1 MNKRGF
7 ATIGIMMA
15 VLFVSMVIIG
25 TFFNP
30 IYNTSV
36 NIENSKSL
44 TPKYIDNMNGLE
56 RLHATFYDNVSRS
69 GEISFEDLNKS
80 YKVDL
85 VSEDYS
91 IVNETIRNNGTFNV
105 NNKTYLNI
113 EFEVESSKIVYSYDI
128 EVKLNGKVI
137 VENKGLKKNTVI
149 EIGEE
154 FLYNEETGETNY
166 GEFEI
171 NVVQNNAEII
181 ANVEYENL
189 DHREVI
195 VSNEDFSRNIEINNK
210 DVTTVNFK

>member
-36 NIENSKSL
+36 NIEDSKSL

-56 RLHATFYDNVSRS
+56 RLHATFYDNVSRT
-69 GEISFEDLNKS
+69 GEITFEDLNKS
-80 YKVDL
+80 YVVDL

-91 IVNETIRNNGTFNV
+91 VVNKAIRNTGTFNV

-113 EFEVESSKIVYSYDI
+113 EFAVESSETFYSYDI
-128 EVKLNGKVI
+128 EVKLNGEVI
-137 VENKGLKKNTVI
+137 VENKDLNKNTVV

-171 NVVQNNAEII
+171 NIVQNNAAIV
-181 ANVEYENL
+181 ANIEYENL
-189 DHREVI
+189 DHREVT
-195 VSNEDFSRNIEINNK
+195 VSNEDFSRNIEINNE

>member
-15 VLFVSMVIIG
+15 VLFVSMIIIG

-91 IVNETIRNNGTFNV
+91 IVNETIRKNGTFNV

-171 NVVQNNAEII
+171 NVVQNNAEIV

>member
-15 VLFVSMVIIG
+15 VLFVSMIIIG

-171 NVVQNNAEII
+171 NVVQNNAEIV

>member
-171 NVVQNNAEII
+171 NVVQNNAEIV